1 LKKKST
7 QAMEIF
13 QLFTLTA
20 HPIDTSKVMVRFVRR
35 VTENEQ
41 NTLKAPPNKECE
53 QKPNYY

>member
-1 LKKKST
+1 
-7 QAMEIF
+7 MEIF